1 MVWILFKLLVV
12 TLRVLGDQRRDLV
25 LENLA
30 LRHQLAVCLR
40 ARPPQLQDRD
50 RRFWSSLAKSWTG
63 WRDALV
69 LVQPETVGPAQRK
82 HALGSVG

>member
-1 MVWILFKLLVV
+1 MVWILFKMLL
-12 TLRVLGDQRRDLV
+12 TALRLLGDRNRDLV

-40 ARPPQLQDRD
+40 SRPPQLQDRD

-69 LVQPETVGPAQRK
+69 LVQPETVVRWHRTA
-82 HALGSVG
+82 

>member
-1 MVWILFKLLVV
+1 MVWILLKLLLL
-12 TLRVLGDQRRDLV
+12 TLRVLRDPRRDLV

-40 ARPPQLQDRD
+40 TRAPQLQGRD